1 MKNSKDNKK
10 STRSNKYDKERKT
23 VKILTFAVVIAALIV
38 IILLIMSL
46 FSGGDKP
53 QETTTDSSSMIIKN
67 SDDSAQSDVQ
77 SSKSSS
83 ESVES
88 ESKESESKESEE
100 SESKESESKESESKE
115 SESKE
120 SESNAKKEAEPT
132 DDNVEEAYTE
142 DWEPVETE
150 QEGEHTT
157 NFNDG
162 SQDRIEIKK
171 AAAVAAGLNGSEM
184 IEWWVENGGEGQ
196 VVATVSDSAQT
207 KTYRV
212 YLNWVDGQGWQP
224 AKVEQLKEN
233 DKR

>member
-53 QETTTDSSSMIIKN
+53 QESTTDNSSMIIKN
-67 SDDSAQSDVQ
+67 SDDSTQSDVQ
-77 SSKSSS
+77 SSKDSSESSSESVES

-100 SESKESESKESESKE
+100 SESEKAESVE
-115 SESKE
+115 
-120 SESNAKKEAEPT
+120 KKEVEPT
-132 DDNVEEAYTE
+132 DENVKEVYTE

-150 QEGEHTT
+150 QEGEHKT
-157 NFNDG
+157 NFSDG

-171 AAAVAAGLNGSEM
+171 AAAVATDLSEANM
-184 IEWWVENGGEGQ
+184 IEWWVENSGEGQ
-196 VVATVSDSAQT
+196 VVATVSDKDQT

-224 AKVEQLKEN
+224 TKVEQLEEN
-233 DKR
+233 DKQ